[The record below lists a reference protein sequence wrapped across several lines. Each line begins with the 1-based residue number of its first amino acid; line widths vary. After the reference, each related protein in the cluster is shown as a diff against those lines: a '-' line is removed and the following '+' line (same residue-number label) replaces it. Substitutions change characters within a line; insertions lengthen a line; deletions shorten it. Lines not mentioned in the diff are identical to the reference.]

1 MSQNNI
7 TPKYAIFDGKNKIEH
22 QVWEVP
28 PFFWGADMG
37 FIYHPP
43 KKKTTTQFLVKMVII
58 LPNAG
63 ALMITQFDVQR
74 QPPPINEANLPA
86 LQMASLACQR
96 QNPAGDFQSKGAV
109 IKPSMPYS

>member
-1 MSQNNI
+1 
-7 TPKYAIFDGKNKIEH
+7 
-22 QVWEVP
+22 
-28 PFFWGADMG
+28 
-37 FIYHPP
+37 
-43 KKKTTTQFLVKMVII
+43 VKMMII

-109 IKPSMPYS
+109 IKTSMPYSWWLVYSLWSLCAFMGKS